1 MNGCGQLIVVKIFD
15 SVSFTAK
22 RRSFST
28 WSRQTDGGRGAV
40 HWTPSQRTKEISRLY
55 SRQQD
60 RFKLFAADFI
70 WSRSQQPWSIEL
82 QLLFRVREFAI
93 TVAQPGPWA
102 P

>member
-28 WSRQTDGGRGAV
+28 WSRQTDGGRGRSALNAA
-40 HWTPSQRTKEISRLY
+40 QRTKEISRLY

-70 WSRSQQPWSIEL
+70 
-82 QLLFRVREFAI
+82 
-93 TVAQPGPWA
+93 
-102 P
+102 